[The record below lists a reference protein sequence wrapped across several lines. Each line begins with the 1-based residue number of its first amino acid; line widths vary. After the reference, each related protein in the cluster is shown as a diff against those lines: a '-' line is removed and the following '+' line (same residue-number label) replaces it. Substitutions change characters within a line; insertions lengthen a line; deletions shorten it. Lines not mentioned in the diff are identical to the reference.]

1 MEKGMDNDGKGV
13 NLTLKQGIE
22 RGIRPSVILVPVC
35 IFVALIVIGIVEPTT
50 FLRILNTVYST
61 LMINGGWLSALG
73 TLLFV
78 VFMILLLIHPV
89 GNIRLGGKDAEPEYS
104 LWNWF
109 AISLCGGIG
118 TGIVFWGP
126 VEPLQFAVQ
135 PQLSTG
141 IPADTGQSVIWG
153 LSKSYLHWSFAPY
166 ACYGI
171 FGLCIAYAVYNLH
184 KSYSVSAA
192 FATVLDDR
200 AEKTWFRGIVDTLT
214 IFAVTGGAA
223 GSLGYGLVQIA
234 SGFHTLYGVPQE
246 PIVYVAICVVIVVVY
261 NISSVTGMDK
271 GIKWLSDKNAWMFLI
286 LMALAFLWGPTSW
299 ICNLFAESAG
309 SFFGTF
315 IESITSLSA
324 FTDAGKVVGSP
335 WHQESEMWSQ
345 WWDQQYFVDF
355 LSFAPVIG
363 LFSIKLAKGRTL
375 REFVMINWVVP
386 SVFGMIWFAVFGGLA
401 LDIQYNFGA
410 YADKISL
417 EGCASLFDY
426 MQKFGN
432 EAMLLKVVEVIPL
445 SGLLK
450 PAVLLLIILSFVTLA
465 DSMTSTVALMTIK
478 NNIGVKEA
486 PTAIKLMWGVL
497 LGLAALVFTL
507 TGSIESIKI
516 LKTMAGFPILIM
528 GIVMVMMF
536 LIYVVK
542 RGKKVITEES

>member
-1 MEKGMDNDGKGV
+1 MDNDGKGV

-78 VFMILLLIHPV
+78 VFMLLLLIHPV

-214 IFAVTGGAA
+214 VFAVTGGAA
-223 GSLGYGLVQIA
+223 GSLGYGLLQIA

-386 SVFGMIWFAVFGGLA
+386 SVFGMIWFAVFGALA

-417 EGCASLFDY
+417 DGCASLFDY

-486 PTAIKLMWGVL
+486 PAAIKLMWGVL

>member
-214 IFAVTGGAA
+214 VFAVTGGAA
-223 GSLGYGLVQIA
+223 GSLGYGLLQIA

-417 EGCASLFDY
+417 DGCASLFDY